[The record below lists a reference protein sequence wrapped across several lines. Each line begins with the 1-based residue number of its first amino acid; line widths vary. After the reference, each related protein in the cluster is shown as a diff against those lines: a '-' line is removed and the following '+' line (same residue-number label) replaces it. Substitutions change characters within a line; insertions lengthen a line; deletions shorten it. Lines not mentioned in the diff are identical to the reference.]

1 MARFIAFYLPQFH
14 PTPENDVWWGPGFTE
29 WTNVARAP
37 KLYRNHYQPKI
48 PADLG
53 FYDLRLSESR
63 EAQAELAKTYGV
75 EGFCYWHYWFGNGKR
90 LLQRPFNEVVTCGK
104 PDSPFCLAWA
114 NHSWAK
120 KQFDKNGTQEM
131 LMEQTYPGDEDF
143 ILHFNTML
151 PAFKDKRYIKVNGKL
166 LFVVYNPLDDLSLKR
181 FMELWQQMAKENG
194 LEGFYFVGKTDKGRR
209 KKEILD
215 WGYDAVYNDSF
226 MNIHHKL
233 NIVVKVFIEV
243 RKRIWPGPDK
253 YAYKD
258 AVKYMVGESSKD
270 VREIPVISPNW
281 DHTPR
286 SGKNGTLFYD
296 CHPKYFKGLVKRV
309 IGLVR
314 NKPQDEQVV
323 LIKAWNEWG
332 EGNYMEPD
340 LRYGCGMLEALKSAI
355 DEEK

>member
-1 MARFIAFYLPQFH
+1 MARFIAFYLPQYH
-14 PTPENDVWWGPGFTE
+14 PTKENDEWWGAGFTE
-29 WTNVARAP
+29 WTNVVRAK
-37 KLYRNHYQPKI
+37 KLYRGHYQPKI

-63 EAQAELAKTYGV
+63 EAQARMAREYGI
-75 EGFCYWHYWFGNGKR
+75 EGFCYWHYWFGNGRR
-90 LLQRPFNEVVTCGK
+90 LLQRPFDEVVAYGK
-104 PDSPFCLAWA
+104 PDFPFCLAWA

-151 PAFKDKRYIKVNGKL
+151 PAFKDNRYIKVNGKL
-166 LFVVYNPLDDLSLKR
+166 LFMVYNPLDNPSLKR
-181 FMELWQQMAKENG
+181 FMELWQKMAKENG

-215 WGYDAVYNDSF
+215 WGYNAVYNDSF
-226 MNIHHKL
+226 VNIHHMLPLYK
-233 NIVVKVFIEV
+233 KVLIEL

-258 AVKYMVGESSKD
+258 AVKYMVGETSKD
-270 VREIPVISPNW
+270 VCEIPVISPNW

-286 SGKNGTLFYD
+286 SGNNGTLFYN
-296 CHPKYFKGLVKRV
+296 CQPQYFKGLVKRV
-309 IGLVR
+309 IALVKH
-314 NKPQDEQVV
+314 KPKEEQVV

-340 LRYGCGMLEALKSAI
+340 LKYGRGMLEALKAGI
-355 DEEK
+355 EESK